1 MNPIEIEEIKKEIV
15 LKELEGGL
23 LFEDVVSLPV
33 NDEIR
38 TFICLFN
45 PIYSRWY
52 AQFVDKGPGD
62 ETRKASCRS
71 PEQAYGYAVLVD
83 RRARPD
89 TREGTCKD
97 SYWEQRYRYAFNKFP
112 RGIE

>member
-1 MNPIEIEEIKKEIV
+1 MNPIEIEEIKKDIV

-23 LFEDVVSLPV
+23 LFEDVVYLPV

-83 RRARPD
+83 RRARSD
-89 TREGTCKD
+89 TKEAAYKD
-97 SYWEQRYRYAFNKFP
+97 PYWEWRYQTAFSKSL
-112 RGIE
+112 